1 MHHKLSKCLNNHLS
15 FRILPFV
22 FIIVSDKWPK
32 TQTGLPSTAGTT
44 ASVAFIRHGK
54 IYIGH
59 CGDSGI
65 ALGYT
70 DDNDKTWQAMP
81 LTLDH
86 KPESNV
92 EKARI
97 INSGGKVVSK
107 YGVPRVVWNRP
118 RLGMNNDCGMRT
130 F

>member
-1 MHHKLSKCLNNHLS
+1 MCINKLCPT
-15 FRILPFV
+15 IL
-22 FIIVSDKWPK
+22 SDKWPK

-70 DDNDKTWQAMP
+70 EDNDKTWLAMP
-81 LTLDH
+81 LTQDH
-86 KPESNV
+86 KPESNI

-118 RLGMNNDCGMRT
+118 RLGMKIWSYIKNCEII
-130 F
+130 FLFYL